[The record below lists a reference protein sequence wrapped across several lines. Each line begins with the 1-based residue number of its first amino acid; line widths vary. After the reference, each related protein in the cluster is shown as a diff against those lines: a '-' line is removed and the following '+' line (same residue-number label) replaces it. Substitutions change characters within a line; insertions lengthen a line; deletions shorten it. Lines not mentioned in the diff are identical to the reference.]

1 MGWLVERLR
10 AMRRARLR
18 GWPGGEA
25 AGYEKGE
32 AAGLERGREEGA
44 TRLSGCLASVAEA
57 LRAVGRDEEL
67 MRAVTDP
74 DYLKNLCAE
83 FGIAAS

>member
-1 MGWLVERLR
+1 M
-10 AMRRARLR
+10 ARKGEAIGLAR
-18 GWPGGEA
+18 GEA

-32 AAGLERGREEGA
+32 TAGLERGREEGA
-44 TRLSGCLASVAEA
+44 ARFSGCLASVAEA
-57 LRAVGRDEEL
+57 LRAAGRDEEL

-74 DYLKNLCAE
+74 DYLKGLCAE